1 MAAEAHLIQTIIG
14 VGILLFAAKLMAEL
28 FLRLK
33 LPIVLGEL
41 LAGMIIGPFALG
53 SFITNPN
60 SGEQLLV
67 INDEIRILGEMG
79 AIVILFMAGL
89 EMTPKEFLR
98 GGKASFTVG
107 TLGVVVPFFAGLMVF
122 QAFGFD
128 ALQSMLIA
136 TALTATS
143 IAISIQ
149 VLSEFGKIKTPEAR
163 LIIGAAVVDD
173 ILAIAVLSV
182 VTSLATGEGD
192 VSNIDIMEVTITI
205 LQVLGFF
212 AAMLIASVVII
223 PRLVTPKLWKAKG
236 SVEGIATAVFFGAA
250 ALAGS
255 IGLSPIVGAFAV
267 GMALST
273 TKVFE
278 KVENFIGKVGL
289 IFAPL
294 FFAIIGAQVD
304 FREVNVEVLMLSG
317 IVIAIAIVTKLF
329 GCGLPAWMFLRNKA
343 QGMRVG
349 IGMIS
354 RGEVGLIV
362 AGVGVSSGVLT
373 GSVYSTIVIMVAV
386 TTIIT
391 PLWLKMEYKKEL
403 GKMGDDVSSQN
414 SGSDNENGDEDNH
427 DDKNNPKEND
437 LKVV

>member
-1 MAAEAHLIQTIIG
+1 MAAEAQFIETIIG

-41 LAGMIIGPFALG
+41 IAGMIIGPFALG
-53 SFITNPN
+53 AYIVGAEGVP
-60 SGEQLLV
+60 LLQ
-67 INDEIRILGEMG
+67 INNEIKVLGEIG

-89 EMTPKEFLR
+89 EMTPKEFLK

-107 TLGVVVPFFAGLMVF
+107 TLGVVVPFVAGLVVF
-122 QAFGFD
+122 QMFGFD

-143 IAISIQ
+143 IAISVQ
-149 VLSEFGKIKTPEAR
+149 VLSEFGKLKTAEAR

-182 VTSLATGEGD
+182 VISIAGGSGGVD
-192 VSNIDIMEVTITI
+192 NIDITDVTIKI

-212 AAMLIASVVII
+212 AAMLIASVWVMPKII
-223 PRLVTPKLWKAKG
+223 TPRLWKAKG
-236 SVEGIATAVFFGAA
+236 SVEGIATASFFGAA

-278 KVENFIGKVGL
+278 KVENYAGQIGL

-294 FFAIIGAQVD
+294 FFAIIGAQVN
-304 FREVNVEVLMLSG
+304 FRQVNMEVLFLSG
-317 IVIAIAIVTKLF
+317 VIIIVAVATKLF
-329 GCGLPAWMFLRNKA
+329 GCGLPAMMFLKSKSK
-343 QGMRVG
+343 GMKVG

-362 AGVGVSSGVLT
+362 AGVGVSAGILASN
-373 GSVYSTIVIMVAV
+373 VYSTIVIMVAV

-391 PLWLKMEYKKEL
+391 PIWLKIEYRKEQKQE
-403 GKMGDDVSSQN
+403 GAQPQVSN
-414 SGSDNENGDEDNH
+414 
-427 DDKNNPKEND
+427 
-437 LKVV
+437 

>member
-1 MAAEAHLIQTIIG
+1 MAAEAHFIQTIIG

-53 SFITNPN
+53 AFMVID
-60 SGEQLLV
+60 GEPLLK
-67 INDEIRILGEMG
+67 IDSEIRILGEIG

-98 GGKASFTVG
+98 GGKSSFTVG
-107 TLGVVVPFFAGLMVF
+107 TLGVVVPFFAGLWIF

-182 VTSLATGEGD
+182 VTSLATGDGGVD
-192 VSNIDIMEVTITI
+192 NIDIMEVTITI

-212 AAMLIASVVII
+212 GAMLIASVIII
-223 PRLVTPKLWKAKG
+223 PRLVTPRLWKAKG
-236 SVEGIATAVFFGAA
+236 SVEGIATAAFFGAA

-278 KVENFIGKVGL
+278 KVENFIGKIGL

-304 FREVNVEVLMLSG
+304 FREVNLEILMISG
-317 IVIAIAIVTKLF
+317 IIIAVAIVTKLF
-329 GCGLPAWMFLRNKA
+329 GCGLPAWLFLKDRA
-343 QGMRVG
+343 RGMRVG

-386 TTIIT
+386 TTIVT
-391 PLWLKMEYKKEL
+391 PIWLKMEYRKEMNKT
-403 GKMGDDVSSQN
+403 GSVNSSSN
-414 SGSDNENGDEDNH
+414 DGSGNDGGSEEH
-427 DDKNNPKEND
+427 DSKSQE
-437 LKVV
+437 LKAT